1 VSKKAVLSIEASCS
15 FVMRKM
21 LPRRKTTIV
30 VAIAAI
36 SLVLIA
42 ISTFVFPMSVLSR
55 LWQTSHQTEPFYILL
70 TDPPT
75 VPQGTTYLNLTYISI
90 AVHIVDANGNS
101 QWMQLNQ
108 SGTVN
113 LLRLYNSNMSVVLG
127 MFNIPI
133 NSTVDE
139 ISLSIASVIIGIN
152 GSSYNV
158 TPLTSLLTINV
169 GNSPISSANKAIL
182 DLSTT
187 IAEIDGA
194 GSQPLYLA
202 MVPNA
207 VAVVQ
212 LGSDSLHTGEEVK
225 LTAAEQ
231 QDLKE
236 VEESQ
241 PNVAITNASISVN
254 GNVTSITVTVKNEG
268 DANATMFGIVIRGQF
283 NVLLLSNMCNFTN
296 PQDNSSGTVPCM
308 VNNNDIGIERPD
320 SLIFTVNTATN
331 TLVPMFGEPEEHTI
345 GSGSTLIL
353 KPGESVNLTFDGTVE
368 LTHSPAVIEN
378 PSLASMPSIII
389 TPIVG
394 NPYEIQV
401 MGEGHQIIE
410 VIAT

>member
-1 VSKKAVLSIEASCS
+1 MHKMRPRQKA
-15 FVMRKM
+15 
-21 LPRRKTTIV
+21 TIV

-55 LWQTSHQTEPFYILL
+55 LWQTSHQTEPFYIML

-90 AVHIVDANGNS
+90 AIHIVDTNGNS

-113 LLRLYNSNMSVVLG
+113 LLRLYNSNMSMVVG
-127 MFNIPI
+127 MFNILI

-158 TPLTSLLTINV
+158 TPLTSLLKINV
-169 GNSPISSANKAIL
+169 GNSPAAGANKAIL

-187 IAEIDGA
+187 IVEIAGA

-212 LGSDSLHTGEEVK
+212 LGSGSLHTGEEVK
-225 LTAAEQ
+225 LSAAEQ

-236 VEESQ
+236 VEDSQ

-254 GNVTSITVTVKNEG
+254 GNVTRIAVTVKNERN
-268 DANATMFGIVIRGQF
+268 ANATIFGIVIRGQF
-283 NVLLLSNMCNFTN
+283 NVLLLGNMCNFTN
-296 PQDNSSGTVPCM
+296 LQDNGSSAVPCV
-308 VNNNDIGIERPD
+308 VNNNDIGMVRPD
-320 SLIFTVNTATN
+320 SLVFMLNMATD
-331 TLVPMFGEPEEHTI
+331 TLVPLFGEPEEHAI

-353 KPGESVNLTFDGTVE
+353 RPGESVNLTFDGTVE

-378 PSLASMPSIII
+378 PSLANMPSIVI

-394 NPYEIQV
+394 NTYEIQV
-401 MGEGHQIIE
+401 MGEGYQINE

>member
-1 VSKKAVLSIEASCS
+1 
-15 FVMRKM
+15 M
-21 LPRRKTTIV
+21 
-30 VAIAAI
+30 
-36 SLVLIA
+36 
-42 ISTFVFPMSVLSR
+42 
-55 LWQTSHQTEPFYILL
+55 L

-90 AVHIVDANGNS
+90 AIHIVDTNGNS

-113 LLRLYNSNMSVVLG
+113 LLRLYNSNMSMVVG
-127 MFNIPI
+127 MFNILI

-158 TPLTSLLTINV
+158 TPLTSLLKINV
-169 GNSPISSANKAIL
+169 GNSPAAGANKAIL

-187 IAEIDGA
+187 IVEIAGA

-212 LGSDSLHTGEEVK
+212 LGSGSLHTGEEVK
-225 LTAAEQ
+225 LSAAEQ

-236 VEESQ
+236 VEDSQ

-254 GNVTSITVTVKNEG
+254 GNVTRIAVTVKNERN
-268 DANATMFGIVIRGQF
+268 ANATIFGIVIRGQF
-283 NVLLLSNMCNFTN
+283 NVLLLGNMCNFTN
-296 PQDNSSGTVPCM
+296 LQDNGSSAVPCV
-308 VNNNDIGIERPD
+308 VNNNDIGMVRPD
-320 SLIFTVNTATN
+320 SLVFMLNMATD
-331 TLVPMFGEPEEHTI
+331 TLVPLFGEPEEHAI

-353 KPGESVNLTFDGTVE
+353 RPGESVNLTFDGTVE

-378 PSLASMPSIII
+378 PSLANMPSIVI

-394 NPYEIQV
+394 NTYEIQV
-401 MGEGHQIIE
+401 MGEGYQINE